1 MSAKDYEIL
10 EYKVVD
16 RRTGE
21 VLNWDEFDEDIR
33 AALVEQG
40 GYIRNPNQI
49 QFLQKQRKR
58 REDKTQFVWANY
70 EYNKP
75 FYPDMQDA
83 NISRMIFFSTFCN
96 DKGYVM
102 TNQDIRPMLKINA
115 NQLKSFRDDL
125 YAYDIL
131 SADNDKLYINQDA
144 FSLGERQEENNDFI
158 RIFLDSN
165 RKLYESCKI
174 TEHKQLSY
182 IYKMIPYVNRQ
193 TNILSCNQKEQELE
207 RIENM
212 SVKEFCN
219 TVGYDTTHISRFK
232 TALSKFR
239 IYDEL
244 AVGFFDDISELN
256 PKGKYI
262 VVNPKLFF
270 GGDRSIQT
278 YKTICKIFQAEKK
291 LFLEKD

>member
-1 MSAKDYEIL
+1 MGASKYEII

-16 RRTGE
+16 KETGE
-21 VLNWDEFDEDIR
+21 IIENDKIDEDIR
-33 AALVEQG
+33 ATLVEIG
-40 GYIRNPNQI
+40 GYVRNPRQI
-49 QFLQKQRKR
+49 EFLKKQQKR
-58 REDKTQFVWANY
+58 REDTTPFIWANY
-70 EYNKP
+70 GYNQP
-75 FYPDMQDA
+75 FYPNMQDA
-83 NISRMIFFSTFCN
+83 NITRMILFSTFCN

-131 SADNDKLYINQDA
+131 SAKNDKLYINQNA
-144 FSLGERQEENNDFI
+144 FSIGERIEDNNAFI
-158 RIFLDSN
+158 RVFLDSN

-174 TEHKQLSY
+174 TEHKKLSY

-207 RIENM
+207 RIEYM
-212 SVKEFCN
+212 PVKEFCN
-219 TVGYDTTHISRFK
+219 IVGYNTTHISRFR
-232 TALSKFR
+232 TGLSKFR

-244 AVGFFDDISELN
+244 AVGFFDNISELN
-256 PKGKYI
+256 PKGKYV
-262 VVNPKLFF
+262 VVNPKLFY

-278 YKTICKIFQAEKK
+278 YKTICKLFQAEKK